1 MTVRDEIEDRAYFTK
16 RARQERERAA
26 TCEDNAAALAH
37 LKLADEYSR
46 RVDELTTRPRS
57 ISS

>member
-1 MTVRDEIEDRAYFTK
+1 MAVRDEIEDRAYFTK
-16 RARQERERAA
+16 RAREERERAA

-37 LKLADEYSR
+37 LKFADEYSR
-46 RVDELTTRPRS
+46 RADELAANPRS